1 MSVVTAVVAMSIFL
15 IGLCALEHYTRKSR
29 LPYVC
34 WVLLSGL
41 VYGLLLRGPLPN
53 LPPMQL
59 LLSPDI
65 VLYIFL
71 PLLIFDSSRKLGVK
85 SSEEVALPSLLLA
98 TFGLIVNMFVMAGII
113 YGIAHIFKVA
123 IGWKDI
129 LLLSGIMSAT
139 DPVAVGTVFQV
150 FPIPKK
156 LRMLIEGESLLNDG
170 TTVIIFMLLSEIV
183 MDGKHFRLLP
193 AIGMFSMAILGA
205 VAIGVVF
212 GAVGSWLL
220 RRWNA
225 LNDRF
230 VAPLMPVLLSYL
242 AFALAQARFE
252 ISGVIAVLSA
262 TLTFHVVFNRLRPD
276 EAPSQKDKERYI
288 ALWDFLGD
296 MANVILFFVLGIEM
310 GIQTGGLAHWV
321 VVSGI
326 VALVVARS
334 VTIYGFGFLVRSTSM
349 RIPLSWQHVMNIG
362 GLRGALCA
370 ALILMIPRDYQF
382 RGVFL
387 YIALSLSLF
396 TLIVNP
402 LLMRSYLKKADLST

>member
-1 MSVVTAVVAMSIFL
+1 
-15 IGLCALEHYTRKSR
+15 
-29 LPYVC
+29 
-34 WVLLSGL
+34 
-41 VYGLLLRGPLPN
+41 
-53 LPPMQL
+53 
-59 LLSPDI
+59 
-65 VLYIFL
+65 
-71 PLLIFDSSRKLGVK
+71 
-85 SSEEVALPSLLLA
+85 
-98 TFGLIVNMFVMAGII
+98 
-113 YGIAHIFKVA
+113 
-123 IGWKDI
+123 
-129 LLLSGIMSAT
+129 
-139 DPVAVGTVFQV
+139 
-150 FPIPKK
+150 
-156 LRMLIEGESLLNDG
+156 
-170 TTVIIFMLLSEIV
+170 
-183 MDGKHFRLLP
+183 
-193 AIGMFSMAILGA
+193 
-205 VAIGVVF
+205 
-212 GAVGSWLL
+212 
-220 RRWNA
+220 
-225 LNDRF
+225 
-230 VAPLMPVLLSYL
+230 L

-252 ISGVIAVLSA
+252 ISGVIAVLSS

-321 VVSGI
+321 VASGI
-326 VALVVARS
+326 IALVVARS